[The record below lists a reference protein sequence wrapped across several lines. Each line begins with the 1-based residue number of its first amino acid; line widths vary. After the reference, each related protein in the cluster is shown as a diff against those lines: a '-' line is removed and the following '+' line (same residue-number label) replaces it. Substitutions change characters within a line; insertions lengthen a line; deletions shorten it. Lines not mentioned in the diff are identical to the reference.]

1 MLLTNEQAEFLRA
14 NDTPLK
20 HAFFSDY
27 VHTIPNEIFTKYV
40 EIYRAL
46 GHRENVTNGCGACV
60 LAMCRTLYV
69 AMVDYTPADFKVESK
84 RGRKPK
90 NSQR

>member
-27 VHTIPNEIFTKYV
+27 VHTIPTDVFNKFV

-46 GHRENVTNGCGACV
+46 GHRENVQNGCGACV
-60 LAMCRTLYV
+60 LAMCRHLYV
-69 AMVDYTPADFKVESK
+69 AMVDYTPAEVKSENK

-90 NSQR
+90 HAQR